1 MFLSY
6 KLLIKNLRE
15 AVTAQL
21 TKYSVK
27 RNAQNSEM
35 CRMSHTWSDEA
46 VKSSQFG
53 THLGHSQAV
62 LIFYSPSVTLNSES
76 GLQNLIIAMVDQE
89 YLNNRSSCFLV
100 V

>member
-1 MFLSY
+1 M
-6 KLLIKNLRE
+6 
-15 AVTAQL
+15 
-21 TKYSVK
+21 K

-46 VKSSQFG
+46 VKSSQFV
-53 THLGHSQAV
+53 THSGHSQAV